1 MKDSPIRVLIVD
13 DGCLSHALSER
24 LRGRGLQLQDTD
36 DVAKTLELV
45 RLGWPDVVLLDCDMP
60 HVNGME
66 LLRRIREMDGG
77 LSVIMITPSPNFREA
92 MEAVKAGVSDY
103 LAMPCNEDDLM
114 AAIGNAPTG
123 NHRPGDFRGAKQ
135 EGGEDGSL
143 LSLMGGSE
151 KVRRVAAEVARV
163 APTNFSVI
171 IVGETGVGKELV
183 AHAIHLQSRQP
194 ANRFLSVD
202 CGAISDTLIE
212 NELFGHE
219 RGAFTG
225 ADRMGIGKFEAAS
238 GGSLFLD
245 EISNLPVGMQT
256 KLLRV
261 LAEKRVYRIGS
272 TAGVQVDVRV
282 IAATNQDLRSL
293 VVANNFRE
301 DLFHRLS
308 EYVIHVP
315 PLRERRQDI
324 LFLAKR
330 FLTSTNRELGKN
342 VRGFSEAAILLLL
355 TSDWPGNVRELR
367 NVVRRAVLLASDVI
381 APEHLGLQISP
392 ASTLPQLSSRQ
403 AGMDRNMLP
412 PQQARRLLET
422 PGRMPPAS
430 VEFPDE
436 GHLSLKEIVLHN
448 TIQIERTVLVE
459 TLQRAGGNK
468 AKAARM
474 LQIDY
479 KTIHTKIRQYG
490 IMKEDQ
496 P

>member
-1 MKDSPIRVLIVD
+1 MKESPIRVLIVD
-13 DGCLSHALSER
+13 AGCLHRTLSER
-24 LRGRGLQLQDTD
+24 FRGGEHQVQETD
-36 DVAKTLELV
+36 DVAKALELIRV
-45 RLGWPDVVLLDCDMP
+45 RWPDIVLLDCGLP
-60 HVNGME
+60 HANGME
-66 LLRRIREMDGG
+66 LLRRIRELDAG
-77 LSVIMITPSPNFREA
+77 LSVIMATSSPNFREA
-92 MEAVKAGVSDY
+92 MEALKAGVSDY
-103 LAMPCNEDDLM
+103 LALPCSEDDLRN
-114 AAIGNAPTG
+114 AIRNV
-123 NHRPGDFRGAKQ
+123 RPGDRRQRERRGANQ

-143 LSLMGGSE
+143 LSLMGSSE
-151 KVRRVAAEVARV
+151 KVRRVVAEVAQV
-163 APTNFSVI
+163 APTKFSVI

-183 AHAIHLQSRQP
+183 AQAIHQQSRQP
-194 ANRFLSVD
+194 ANRLLSVD
-202 CGAISDTLIE
+202 CGAISESLIE

-225 ADRMGIGKFEAAS
+225 ADRLGIGKFEAAS

-261 LAEKRVYRIGS
+261 LQEKRIYRIGG

-282 IAATNQDLRSL
+282 IAAANQDLRSL

-308 EYVIHVP
+308 EYVIQVP
-315 PLRERRQDI
+315 PLRERREDI

-330 FLTSTNRELGKN
+330 FLTSTNQELGKN
-342 VRGFSEAAILLLL
+342 VRGFSEAAIVLLL
-355 TSDWPGNVRELR
+355 TCDWPGNVRELR
-367 NVVRRAVLLASDVI
+367 NVVQRAVLLANEVI
-381 APEHLGLQISP
+381 APEHLGLQIPP
-392 ASTLPQLSSRQ
+392 APTLV
-403 AGMDRNMLP
+403 
-412 PQQARRLLET
+412 QQNVLGT
-422 PGRMPPAS
+422 PGRMLPAR
-430 VEFPDE
+430 VESCDE
-436 GHLSLKEIVLHN
+436 GQLSLKELVLHN
-448 TIQIERTVLVE
+448 TIQIERTVLLE

-496 P
+496 L